1 MKKMMPQEAK
11 TPNSLACL
19 LCFFCFHDSFFG
31 GKKVEGYHEEDDA
44 SRGQNTQV
52 TCLLALLLLFS

>member
-1 MKKMMPQEAK
+1 L
-11 TPNSLACL
+11 LAL
-19 LCFFCFHDSFFG
+19 LLLFSWQLFG

-52 TCLLALLLLFS
+52 KKESPK